1 MQIRQPVV
9 SSALVFVSSNSP
21 VAGQESKQQRPRRV
35 NPQQTPSPA
44 VADKPNVD
52 EVDEGPIVAKYV
64 AQKMAHVFGDVLR
77 AQAER
82 EAREEVARA
91 LAGFWAAQPAGQAP
105 EPKP

>member
-1 MQIRQPVV
+1 
-9 SSALVFVSSNSP
+9 VFS
-21 VAGQESKQQRPRRV
+21 
-35 NPQQTPSPA
+35 
-44 VADKPNVD
+44 
-52 EVDEGPIVAKYV
+52 
-64 AQKMAHVFGDVLR
+64 DVLR